1 MYRAILRHLR
11 LCHWLSGV
19 ESSIRLPSHCWL
31 FKQYKTTREITNKH
45 STRYFIMPS
54 TIDLLFHQVTQPAG
68 DSPLQGLLNYSVGM
82 YFDFPIIW
90 HACMR
95 YPLTG

>member
-19 ESSIRLPSHCWL
+19 ESSIRLPSHCWT

-54 TIDLLFHQVTQPAG
+54 TNLRNQ
-68 DSPLQGLLNYSVGM
+68 QGIPHYKV
-82 YFDFPIIW
+82 
-90 HACMR
+90 C
-95 YPLTG
+95 